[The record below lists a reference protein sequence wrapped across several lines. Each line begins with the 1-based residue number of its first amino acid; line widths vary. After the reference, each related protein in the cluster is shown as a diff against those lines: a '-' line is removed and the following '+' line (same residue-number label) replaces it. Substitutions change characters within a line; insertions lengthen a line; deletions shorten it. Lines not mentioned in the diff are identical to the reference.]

1 MSIAELLYCKI
12 VFLVLVVSENLYKF
26 KGRFMNKAQFVELV
40 QASGNYK
47 TKVEA
52 EAAIKAFTE
61 AVTVALVK
69 KESVSLVGF
78 GSFEAS
84 LQKGKSGKVPG
95 TNKTYTTQDKMVPK
109 FKAGK
114 GLKDRVLAG
123 K

>member
-1 MSIAELLYCKI
+1 
-12 VFLVLVVSENLYKF
+12 
-26 KGRFMNKAQFVELV
+26 MNKAQFVELV
-40 QASGNYK
+40 QTSGDYK

-61 AVTVALVK
+61 AVTTALVT
-69 KESVSLVGF
+69 KEDVSLVGF
-78 GSFEAS
+78 GTFAAA

-95 TNKTYTTQDKMVPK
+95 TDKTYTTQDKMVPK

-114 GLKDRVLAG
+114 GLKDRVASG

>member
-1 MSIAELLYCKI
+1 
-12 VFLVLVVSENLYKF
+12 
-26 KGRFMNKAQFVELV
+26 MNKAQFVELV
-40 QASGNYK
+40 QERGSYK

-61 AVTVALVK
+61 AVTSALIK
-69 KESVSLVGF
+69 KEDVSLVGF
-78 GSFEAS
+78 GSFTAT

-95 TNKTYTTQDKMVPK
+95 TDKTYTTQDKMVPK

-114 GLKDRVLAG
+114 GLKDRVEAG

>member
-1 MSIAELLYCKI
+1 
-12 VFLVLVVSENLYKF
+12 
-26 KGRFMNKAQFVELV
+26 MNKAQFVELV
-40 QASGNYK
+40 QASGEYK

-52 EAAIKAFTE
+52 EAAIKAFTD
-61 AVTVALVK
+61 AITTALVK
-69 KESVSLVGF
+69 KEDVSLVGF
-78 GSFEAS
+78 GSFVTT

-114 GLKDRVLAG
+114 VLKERVASG

>member
-1 MSIAELLYCKI
+1 MT
-12 VFLVLVVSENLYKF
+12 
-26 KGRFMNKAQFVELV
+26 KAQFVELV
-40 QASGNYK
+40 QECGNYK

-52 EAAIKAFTE
+52 EDAIKAFTD
-61 AVTVALVK
+61 AVTEALIR
-69 KESVSLVGF
+69 KEDISLVGF
-78 GSFEAS
+78 GSFTTA

-114 GLKDRVLAG
+114 GLKDRVAAG